1 MKAATKKAPVQ
12 SGLNEAFVGLRQ
24 ILAEHVPPLRVLVD
38 KPADFQV
45 VSATRQW
52 RGRPLWI
59 GGVQVK
65 KNYTSF
71 HFLPVYAMPELL
83 NQVSPELK
91 KRKQGKGCFNF
102 KAVDPALFAEL
113 KQLCDTGI
121 PKFDSDA
128 LLAHVEKVRANAKK
142 TGNTK

>member
-1 MKAATKKAPVQ
+1 MKSGTKKAPVQ
-12 SGLNEAFVGLRQ
+12 AGLKEAFVGLRQ
-24 ILAEHVPPLRVLVD
+24 LLAEHVPPLRVLVD
-38 KPADFQV
+38 KPNDFQV

-59 GGVQVK
+59 GAVQIK

-83 NQVSPELK
+83 SQASPELK

-102 KAVDPALFAEL
+102 KAADRGLFAEL
-113 KQLCDTGI
+113 KGLCDAGI
-121 PKFDSDA
+121 PKFDSDS
-128 LLAHVEKVRANAKK
+128 LLAHVEKERAKAKK
-142 TGNTK
+142 KRAAK